1 MSPAC
6 LGFPASVRWELSW
19 LLMEET
25 LTRRREK
32 EKEKKEMATF
42 CYLTWRYPSLARTI
56 ARRKATPFFRLKHEL
71 DQAGVQSRVNLHLL
85 TMNFIVSLTSP
96 RNLWAG
102 VFTWLWKAAG
112 CSSCS
117 KCLGS
122 GDTHAHPRSG
132 KKENLTIIRNPF
144 LGSLVHSGW
153 KRMVTGLGPSVQQEP
168 GGS

>member
-1 MSPAC
+1 M
-6 LGFPASVRWELSW
+6 ASDGRDLNQ
-19 LLMEET
+19 
-25 LTRRREK
+25 K
-32 EKEKKEMATF
+32 EGEGKRKKKEMATF

-168 GGS
+168 GSS